1 MIETPKTR
9 DESSLKLWISLFTV
23 SFIILAILIYKFK
36 KNYILNKNMY
46 NFFTFL
52 YMFIKINNNIDT
64 YRKTYQ
70 NANSIAY
77 ILSTFVDQKNDGG
90 LSVGSENN
98 LLNYTDEENTYTLY
112 YNSETDE
119 LIYNDK
125 SLYASEDNSL
135 EISITYLEKYEDK
148 QLIKFEISYDNN
160 KRSMSLIKT
169 LY

>member
-1 MIETPKTR
+1 MNKYKSHKR
-9 DESSLKLWISLFTV
+9 FKLGFTLV
-23 SFIILAILIYKFK
+23 ELVVTLALIA
-36 KNYILNKNMY
+36 IVTGMTS
-46 NFFTFL
+46 TFL

-90 LSVGSENN
+90 LSDGSENN

>member
-1 MIETPKTR
+1 MNKYKSHKR
-9 DESSLKLWISLFTV
+9 FKLGFTLV
-23 SFIILAILIYKFK
+23 ELVVTLALIA
-36 KNYILNKNMY
+36 IVTGMTS
-46 NFFTFL
+46 TFL

-90 LSVGSENN
+90 LSVGSENS

-125 SLYASEDNSL
+125 SLYDSEDNSL

>member
-1 MIETPKTR
+1 M
-9 DESSLKLWISLFTV
+9 L
-23 SFIILAILIYKFK
+23 
-36 KNYILNKNMY
+36 
-46 NFFTFL
+46 
-52 YMFIKINNNIDT
+52 
-64 YRKTYQ
+64 
-70 NANSIAY
+70 
-77 ILSTFVDQKNDGG
+77 
-90 LSVGSENN
+90 GSENN

-160 KRSMSLIKT
+160 NKRSMSLIKT
-169 LY
+169 LYWWKEKIWQRL

>member
-1 MIETPKTR
+1 MNKYKSHKR
-9 DESSLKLWISLFTV
+9 FKLGFTLV
-23 SFIILAILIYKFK
+23 ELVVTLALIA
-36 KNYILNKNMY
+36 IVTGMTS
-46 NFFTFL
+46 TFL

-135 EISITYLEKYEDK
+135 EISITYLEKYEDI

>member
-1 MIETPKTR
+1 M
-9 DESSLKLWISLFTV
+9 LFR
-23 SFIILAILIYKFK
+23 S
-36 KNYILNKNMY
+36 
-46 NFFTFL
+46 
-52 YMFIKINNNIDT
+52 
-64 YRKTYQ
+64 
-70 NANSIAY
+70 
-77 ILSTFVDQKNDGG
+77 DQKNDGG

-135 EISITYLEKYEDK
+135 EISITYLEKFEDK

>member
-1 MIETPKTR
+1 M
-9 DESSLKLWISLFTV
+9 
-23 SFIILAILIYKFK
+23 
-36 KNYILNKNMY
+36 
-46 NFFTFL
+46 
-52 YMFIKINNNIDT
+52 
-64 YRKTYQ
+64 
-70 NANSIAY
+70 
-77 ILSTFVDQKNDGG
+77 
-90 LSVGSENN
+90 
-98 LLNYTDEENTYTLY
+98 LNYTDEENTYTLY

>member
-1 MIETPKTR
+1 M
-9 DESSLKLWISLFTV
+9 
-23 SFIILAILIYKFK
+23 
-36 KNYILNKNMY
+36 
-46 NFFTFL
+46 
-52 YMFIKINNNIDT
+52 
-64 YRKTYQ
+64 
-70 NANSIAY
+70 
-77 ILSTFVDQKNDGG
+77 
-90 LSVGSENN
+90 
-98 LLNYTDEENTYTLY
+98 LNYTDEENTYTLY

-135 EISITYLEKYEDK
+135 EISITYLEKYENK

>member
-1 MIETPKTR
+1 M
-9 DESSLKLWISLFTV
+9 S
-23 SFIILAILIYKFK
+23 
-36 KNYILNKNMY
+36 
-46 NFFTFL
+46 
-52 YMFIKINNNIDT
+52 IK
-64 YRKTYQ
+64 
-70 NANSIAY
+70 
-77 ILSTFVDQKNDGG
+77 KNDGG

-148 QLIKFEISYDNN
+148 ELIKFEISYDNN

>member
-1 MIETPKTR
+1 MNKYKSHKR
-9 DESSLKLWISLFTV
+9 FKLGFTLV
-23 SFIILAILIYKFK
+23 ELVVTLALIA
-36 KNYILNKNMY
+36 IVTGMTS
-46 NFFTFL
+46 TFL

-90 LSVGSENN
+90 LSVESENN

>member
-1 MIETPKTR
+1 MLEVRITC
-9 DESSLKLWISLFTV
+9 
-23 SFIILAILIYKFK
+23 
-36 KNYILNKNMY
+36 
-46 NFFTFL
+46 
-52 YMFIKINNNIDT
+52 
-64 YRKTYQ
+64 
-70 NANSIAY
+70 
-77 ILSTFVDQKNDGG
+77 
-90 LSVGSENN
+90 
-98 LLNYTDEENTYTLY
+98 YTDEENTYTLY